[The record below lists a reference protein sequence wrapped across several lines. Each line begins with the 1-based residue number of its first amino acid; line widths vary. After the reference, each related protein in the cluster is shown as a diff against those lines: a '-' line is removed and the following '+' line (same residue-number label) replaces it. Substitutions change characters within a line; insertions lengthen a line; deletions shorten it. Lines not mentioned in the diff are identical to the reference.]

1 MEKKPF
7 DINRNIYKSI
17 KNMNREQLSSFLSDV
32 YETGRRD
39 YDLDE
44 LREVIS
50 AVSGIGE
57 HALPRL
63 STLSGNIIGFPMS
76 KIWSNNSAVFCLY
89 GEPRLV
95 YLLTEHL
102 SLKNCFHC
110 CILLLFSS

>member
-17 KNMNREQLSSFLSDV
+17 KNMNREQLSGFLSDV

-44 LREVIS
+44 LREAIG

-57 HALPRL
+57 TRL
-63 STLSGNIIGFPMS
+63 TQIIDAS
-76 KIWSNNSAVFCLY
+76 
-89 GEPRLV
+89 R
-95 YLLTEHL
+95 EHYRI
-102 SLKNCFHC
+102 SDEEDME
-110 CILLLFSS
+110 

>member
-1 MEKKPF
+1 MKKKPF

-57 HALPRL
+57 TRL
-63 STLSGNIIGFPMS
+63 TQIIDAIWEHYGFAIEVD
-76 KIWSNNSAVFCLY
+76 K
-89 GEPRLV
+89 E
-95 YLLTEHL
+95 
-102 SLKNCFHC
+102 
-110 CILLLFSS
+110 

>member
-39 YDLDE
+39 YDLNE
-44 LREVIS
+44 LREVIG

-57 HALPRL
+57 TRL
-63 STLSGNIIGFPMS
+63 TQIIDA
-76 KIWSNNSAVFCLY
+76 I
-89 GEPRLV
+89 R
-95 YLLTEHL
+95 EHYRI
-102 SLKNCFHC
+102 SDKEDME
-110 CILLLFSS
+110 